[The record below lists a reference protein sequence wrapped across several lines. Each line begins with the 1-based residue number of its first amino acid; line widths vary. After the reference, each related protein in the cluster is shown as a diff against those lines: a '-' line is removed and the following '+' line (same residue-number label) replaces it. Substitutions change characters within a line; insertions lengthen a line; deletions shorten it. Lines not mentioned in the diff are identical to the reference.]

1 MPNQLAHFAIHVD
14 DSERARRFYGGVFG
28 WTFQSYGGG
37 PLTDFCLIRDS
48 EGRELK
54 PIGAMQS
61 RRFNT
66 APQPVYGYE
75 CSIAVD
81 DVDAATTA
89 VTAHG
94 GKIVMPKTPVPGV
107 GWLIKFLDSEG
118 NLVCAIRFDPA
129 AK

>member
-28 WTFQSYGGG
+28 WTFQGYDGG

-81 DVDAATTA
+81 DVDAAATA
-89 VTAHG
+89 VKAHG
-94 GKIVMPKTPVPGV
+94 GKIVMPKTPIPGV

-118 NLVCAIRFDPA
+118 NLACAIRFDPT